1 MDETTASANLPLQST
16 GGDDHSD
23 SLAGATP
30 MVIGGASQRGT
41 IGSRGDS
48 DCFRVELNAG
58 SSYRFE
64 LGFGSLSLV
73 LFTLRSDDGL
83 GVAEKFSGSKHGPAR
98 IDFTASV
105 SGTYY
110 LDAEGVTVYGEPET
124 GTYTVRAVQ
133 TAPLVTPADDFP
145 ASTATSGVVTVNGPA
160 LPGAFESVNDVD
172 WVRVDLR
179 AGVLYQIG
187 VSSSAEGGPS
197 GTVEPGIALTL
208 RSPDGSTLSRPSKA
222 GGDQFSFVAQ
232 AEGTYYLAINSR
244 AEPGP
249 YTVLAKTIPDDRPST
264 MQTTGV
270 VQVNGGAIAGRIDAP
285 SDTDYFKV
293 ELVGGTSYS
302 FALAGTDYT
311 PLDTY
316 LRLRGMDGK
325 ELAANDNAGSKD
337 KASSLTFQAP
347 ASGTY
352 YLEASAVGGYT
363 GNYKLLAAPS
373 LSITETSPTKG
384 AANVPRS
391 ADIVL
396 TFDRPVQS
404 NHGKVR
410 LQSDAGSLEFSLDDA
425 SRVSIDGRVLTINPE
440 HDLTAD
446 TRYDLI
452 FSGGA
457 LKDANGIVL
466 EGTTNGAAL
475 SFTTLAGNRAPTAAD
490 YAATGT
496 EGAVV
501 TARLPTA
508 IDADGDSFSY
518 ELQDAPGNGKLVIE
532 PDGRY
537 TYTAPLLFSGAAP
550 FRFSVKDSQG
560 GSNAYSG
567 TITVAPLPVVQGTAG
582 ADTLAAAAGSNRY
595 LGLDGND
602 RISTG
607 PDADVVDGG
616 SGKDTLVLS
625 VPRSMATLQHRSDG
639 GWTIGSSTSGGDEV
653 FNVERV
659 QFTDCSTALDLHGAG
674 GQAAR
679 VIGALF
685 GTAKLKDPA
694 FVGRYL
700 ALVDSGATGEAIVHQ
715 ALADPLF
722 AVFAGSRSN
731 AHVVNHVYRNIVGKT
746 PSAGEVDHYCSL
758 IADGHHTQD
767 SLLWWAASLD
777 LTAQRID
784 LNGLA
789 NQGLDFLP
797 FTGP

>member
-1 MDETTASANLPLQST
+1 MNETTAFANLALQST
-16 GGDDHSD
+16 GADDHSD
-23 SLAGATP
+23 TLQGATAI
-30 MVIGGASQRGT
+30 VIGGASQRGT
-41 IGSRGDS
+41 IESRRDS

-73 LFTLRSDDGL
+73 LFTLRKDEGSS
-83 GVAEKFSGSKHGPAR
+83 VAEKLIGSKQGPAR
-98 IDFTASV
+98 IDFTPAV
-105 SGTYY
+105 GGTYY
-110 LDAEGVTVYGEPET
+110 LDVEGVVVYGEPKT

-145 ASTATSGVVTVNGPA
+145 ASTATSGIVTVNGPA

-187 VSSSAEGGPS
+187 VSSSADGGPS
-197 GTVEPGIALTL
+197 GTVAPGIALTL
-208 RSPDGSTLSRPSKA
+208 NSPDGSSLSRPSKA

-249 YTVLAKTIPDDRPST
+249 YTVQAKTIPDDRPSS

-270 VQVNGGAIAGRIDAP
+270 VQVNGAPTAGRIDAP

-293 ELVGGTSYS
+293 ELVGGVSYS
-302 FALAGTDYT
+302 FALAGTDHT

-363 GNYKLLAAPS
+363 GNYKLMAAPS
-373 LSITETSPTKG
+373 LSITQTFPTNG

-391 ADIVL
+391 ADITL

-404 NHGKVR
+404 NHGSVR
-410 LQSDAGSLEFSLDDA
+410 LQTDAGSLEFSLDDA
-425 SRVSIDGRVLTINPE
+425 SRVSINGRVVTINPE
-440 HDLTAD
+440 HDLAAD
-446 TRYDLI
+446 THYNLML
-452 FSGGA
+452 SAGA
-457 LKDANGIVL
+457 LKDANGIAL
-466 EGTTNGAAL
+466 EGTTDGAAL
-475 SFTTLAGNRAPTAAD
+475 SFTTLAGNHAPTAGDHGGAGIEGNMV
-490 YAATGT
+490 TG
-496 EGAVV
+496 
-501 TARLPTA
+501 RLPAA

-518 ELQDAPGNGKLVIE
+518 QLQDAPGAGKLIIE

-537 TYTAPLLFSGAAP
+537 TYTAPLQFSGADP
-550 FRFSVKDSQG
+550 FRFSVQDSQG
-560 GSNAYSG
+560 GSNTYSG
-567 TITVAPLPVVQGTAG
+567 TITVAPMPVVQGTAQ
-582 ADTLAAAAGSNRY
+582 ADTLVPATGSNRY

-607 PDADVVDGG
+607 PGADVVDGG
-616 SGKDTLVLS
+616 GGTDILVLS
-625 VPRSMATLQHRSDG
+625 VPRSTATLQHRADG
-639 GWTIGSSTSGGDEV
+639 GWTIRSSTSGNDEV
-653 FNVERV
+653 FNVERL
-659 QFTDCSTALDLHGAG
+659 QFTDRSTALDLNGTS
-674 GQAAR
+674 GQVAR

-685 GTAKLKDPA
+685 GPAKLKDA
-694 FVGRYL
+694 ALVGRYL
-700 ALVDSGATGEAIVHQ
+700 ALADNGAAGEAIVHR
-715 ALADPLF
+715 ALADTLF
-722 AVFAGSRSN
+722 TSLVGSRSN
-731 AHVVNHVYRNIVGKT
+731 ANVVKLVYTNIVGKA
-746 PSAGEVDHYCSL
+746 PSAGEVTYYTSL
-758 IADGHHTQD
+758 ITDGHHTQD
-767 SLLWWAASLD
+767 SLLWWASSLD

-797 FTGP
+797 LSGT